1 MLVDDHVA
9 MRIGISSTIENRDD
23 MEVVG
28 EADNGIDA
36 IQMAKELNPD
46 VIVMDLRMPEQD
58 GMDTIRALKKEAV
71 RASILVY
78 SNYANGDE
86 IYKVLQAGAM
96 GFVVKDMPL
105 KVLHDAIRA
114 VAKGEHFV
122 PAEVSSRIV
131 SRVTTQ
137 LTSRE
142 IEILE
147 MVAGGFSNKEIA
159 DRLSL
164 VHGTVKVHLANIF
177 RKINVSDRTQAVM
190 YALKNHLIKIE

>member
-114 VAKGEHFV
+114 VAKGERFV